1 MLVKTLKVIYHD
13 RLGKVGIGQE
23 VDLPKDQV
31 DMYLE
36 KKAVEVYSTKV
47 VEPKIEAVKETVE
60 AVKATKTKAK

>member
-1 MLVKTLKVIYHD
+1 
-13 RLGKVGIGQE
+13 
-23 VDLPKDQV
+23 
-31 DMYLE
+31 MYLE